1 MECFENRIR
10 MQWSSRTVAKK
21 SFDEPVPCHRPSEE
35 IISDILS

>member
-1 MECFENRIR
+1 MHGLPETI
-10 MQWSSRTVAKK
+10 AKK